1 MAKHEELPPHPNFV
15 KFYRAWE
22 ERQRLYI
29 QIELCQMRLLPAYVF
44 RFLVFCKNSLF
55 SLSTYAEKHH
65 NIPEDVIWQFII
77 DLLQAVKH
85 LHDRKLVH
93 MDIKPDNIFISY
105 DGLCKLGDFGLVVDL
120 KKNDLK
126 EVQEGDPKY
135 LAPEVLNNNN
145 NITFAADIFSL
156 GMTIL
161 ELATDLD
168 LPRGGDPWHQLRNNQ
183 IPQHLVSS
191 LSKDLVE
198 IIMKM
203 IERDHTKRATVDELL
218 NLPKIRK
225 LISTK
230 KRKLFY
236 SNIQKSLKCI
246 FNNLYSFTLTL
257 WCLMICPWIKLV
269 NYVNMNKIDYNV
281 NNNLNDENCQTTS
294 TPKKNL
300 KDNHTDDNT
309 VPLLLMHHDD
319 DDDHNY
325 IYNDYDSSFNN
336 NSRLSPYID
345 TSSSFSDNSEFSLSH
360 RYRDGIISARKS
372 RTEPPLNKLHKQILK
387 YSPNVSNNGSVTPPT
402 SRTPPWKPMT
412 SFNQNDSTPI
422 RHKLVFDDEKDK
434 VFEDICNR
442 EAASS
447 FK

>member
-1 MAKHEELPPHPNFV
+1 
-15 KFYRAWE
+15 
-22 ERQRLYI
+22 
-29 QIELCQMRLLPAYVF
+29 
-44 RFLVFCKNSLF
+44 
-55 SLSTYAEKHH
+55 
-65 NIPEDVIWQFII
+65 
-77 DLLQAVKH
+77 
-85 LHDRKLVH
+85 

-105 DGLCKLGDFGLVVDL
+105 DGICKLGDFGLVVDL
-120 KKNDLK
+120 KKSDLK

-203 IERDHTKRATVDELL
+203 IERDHIKRANVDELL
-218 NLPKIRK
+218 NMPKIRR
-225 LISTK
+225 LISAK

-236 SNIQKSLKCI
+236 SNIQKSLKFI
-246 FNNLYSFTLTL
+246 YNNLYSFTLTL

-281 NNNLNDENCQTTS
+281 NNNNLSDENCQTTS
-294 TPKKNL
+294 TPKKNAV
-300 KDNHTDDNT
+300 DNNADDNNT
-309 VPLLLMHHDD
+309 AQLLLMHHDD

-325 IYNDYDSSFNN
+325 IYNDNDSFNN
-336 NSRLSPYID
+336 NSHLSPYVD

-360 RYRDGIISARKS
+360 RYRDGALSARKS

-387 YSPNVSNNGSVTPPT
+387 YSPTVTNNGSVTPPT
-402 SRTPPWKPMT
+402 SRTPPWKPIT
-412 SFNQNDSTPI
+412 NFSSNDSTPI

-434 VFEDICNR
+434 IFENISNR
-442 EAASS
+442 EAGTTKNNKQSS